1 MDTIINNS
9 FIPLNKNKFLVELK
23 RLGIP
28 KVTIENINWKNCIEE
43 GYCIYNDKKD
53 PKTCFTKIKNK
64 SNNLCSIHKKKKLDE
79 DINEIDNMLK
89 NMDIDVDTDK
99 LNILEYNNKMD
110 YLDNISETICN
121 TEISNNSEK
130 NINNSCLHLSE
141 EGINKLYNELKILL
155 EEISNYKFKKS
166 NNDINI
172 LYKSISN
179 YNNNIYES
187 EEEPHICISFLLQ
200 FFEELYEI
208 SNEFLDRIINSYDNF
223 NIFIELCKKWKTKIK
238 EITNELIIIP
248 NYYQEYYVI
257 INKKIN
263 DDLFK
268 ILK

>member
-1 MDTIINNS
+1 MNTIINNS
-9 FIPLNKNKFLVELK
+9 FIPLNKNKFLDELK

-28 KVTIENINWKNCIEE
+28 KVTIENINWKNCIED
-43 GYCIYNDKKD
+43 GYCIYNDKKEQ
-53 PKTCFTKIKNK
+53 KTCFTKIKNK
-64 SNNLCSIHKKKKLDE
+64 GNNLCSIHKKKKYDE
-79 DINEIDNMLK
+79 EIDEIGDMLK

-99 LNILEYNNKMD
+99 LNILEYDNNNTD

-121 TEISNNSEK
+121 TEITNK
-130 NINNSCLHLSE
+130 NINCLHLSE

-155 EEISNYKFKKS
+155 DEINNYKFKKS

-179 YNNNIYES
+179 YNNSIYES

-208 SNEFLDRIINSYDNF
+208 SNEFFDRIINNYDNF
-223 NIFIELCKKWKTKIK
+223 NIFIDLCKKWKIRIK
-238 EITNELIIIP
+238 EITKEFIILP

-263 DDLFK
+263 NNLFK
-268 ILK
+268 ILKQL